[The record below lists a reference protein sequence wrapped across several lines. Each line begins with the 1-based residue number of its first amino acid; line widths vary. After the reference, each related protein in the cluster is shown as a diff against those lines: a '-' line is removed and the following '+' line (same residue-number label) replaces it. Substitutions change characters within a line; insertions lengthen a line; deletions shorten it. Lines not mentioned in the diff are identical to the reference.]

1 MQERTLDKKFKIRK
15 EANSGL
21 AGIYK
26 KHIMEPGSIPEAT
39 KKAVTWIK
47 DKILHGEP
55 LPLSIIPIPTPS
67 LFVVRN
73 RFLNGRRS
81 AQISS
86 CVVC

>member
-1 MQERTLDKKFKIRK
+1 MQIDQRSASISSISQERTLDKKFKIRK

-47 DKILHGEP
+47 DKILHGEAIFPHNP
-55 LPLSIIPIPTPS
+55 LNT
-67 LFVVRN
+67 
-73 RFLNGRRS
+73 
-81 AQISS
+81 
-86 CVVC
+86 